1 MTSTGSPSL
10 LRRFVDLHPGEGRIA
25 SLMFTYFFLVISSFW
40 ILKPIKKTLFLGYYA
55 NQPFSLLGADLDGPA
70 AEQLAKVLNMVVA
83 AFAAAAFSMLS
94 RRFRRQQLTYIF
106 SFFFVAAYGVF
117 GLVLENPS
125 GPGVWSFYLFGDL
138 FSTLMVATFFSFLN
152 DSVTPDAAKRLF
164 GIVGFGGVLGGV
176 VGSTM
181 VASFILS
188 LATTE
193 WLIVA
198 SGIAVVIM
206 IVGWGAGRSLA
217 GSAGGVER
225 SPPEPEPASEAGS
238 AAIAGARLVF
248 RSSYLLSIAA
258 VVGLYEIASTILDY
272 QFTTSIVHFV
282 EDEAAQRQHFASVFA
297 FTNWVSMFVQL
308 FLTSFVM
315 RRFGLG
321 VALLILP
328 FSILAVSSGFF
339 ILPSLWIAS
348 ALNTADNGFSY
359 SINQSAKEALYV
371 PTTKDEKYQAKA
383 FIDMFVQRFAK
394 AIAVGIALTITALFP
409 EFEGVRWLTLMVV
422 PLLLAWAGAAAFAG
436 RRFAAMT
443 EAPGPDPA
451 SRRPDVS
458 PPTELDSA

>member
-1 MTSTGSPSL
+1 MASTGSPSL
-10 LRRFVDLHPGEGRIA
+10 LRRFVDLRPGEWRIA
-25 SLMFTYFFLVISSFW
+25 SMMFTYFFLVITSFW

-70 AEQLAKVLNMVVA
+70 AEQLAKVLNLVIA
-83 AFAAAAFSMLS
+83 ALAAAAFSMLS
-94 RRFRRQQLTYIF
+94 RRFRRQQLTYVF
-106 SFFFVAAYGVF
+106 SFFFLAGYGVF
-117 GLVLENPS
+117 GLALENPNATS
-125 GPGVWSFYLFGDL
+125 VWSFYLFGDL
-138 FSTLMVATFFSFLN
+138 FSTLMVATFFAFLN

-176 VGSTM
+176 VGSTV
-181 VASFILS
+181 VASLIGTV
-188 LATTE
+188 ATTE
-193 WLIVA
+193 WLMIAGGIGVA
-198 SGIAVVIM
+198 ILVVA
-206 IVGWGAGRSLA
+206 WGAGRSVA
-217 GSAGGVER
+217 PHADEVTRPAS
-225 SPPEPEPASEAGS
+225 EPEPASEAGS

-248 RSSYLLSIAA
+248 RSPYLLAIVA
-258 VVGLYEIASTILDY
+258 VVGLYEIVSTILDY

-297 FTNWVSMFVQL
+297 VTNWVSMLVQL

-328 FSILAVSSGFF
+328 FSILAASSGFL

-394 AIAVGIALTITALFP
+394 AVAVGISLTITTLFP
-409 EFEGVRWLTLMVV
+409 EFEAVRWLTLMVIPV
-422 PLLLAWAGAAAFAG
+422 LLIWAGAAAFAG
-436 RRFAAMT
+436 RRFAVMA
-443 EAPGPDPA
+443 EAAANPRG
-451 SRRPDVS
+451 
-458 PPTELDSA
+458 

>member
-1 MTSTGSPSL
+1 MASTGSPSL
-10 LRRFVDLHPGEGRIA
+10 LRRFVDLRPGEWRIA
-25 SLMFTYFFLVISSFW
+25 SMMFTYFFLVITSFW

-70 AEQLAKVLNMVVA
+70 AEQLAKVLNLVIA
-83 AFAAAAFSMLS
+83 ALAAAAFSMLS
-94 RRFRRQQLTYIF
+94 RRFRRQQLSYVF
-106 SFFFVAAYGVF
+106 SFFFLAGYGVF
-117 GLVLENPS
+117 GLALENPNATS
-125 GPGVWSFYLFGDL
+125 VWSFYLFGDL
-138 FSTLMVATFFSFLN
+138 FSTLMVATFFAFLN

-176 VGSTM
+176 VGSTV
-181 VASFILS
+181 VASLIGTV
-188 LATTE
+188 ATTE
-193 WLIVA
+193 WLMIAGGIGVA
-198 SGIAVVIM
+198 ILVVA
-206 IVGWGAGRSLA
+206 WGAGRSVAL
-217 GSAGGVER
+217 SADEATR
-225 SPPEPEPASEAGS
+225 PAREPEPASEAGS

-248 RSSYLLSIAA
+248 RSPYLLAIVA
-258 VVGLYEIASTILDY
+258 VVGLYEVVSTILDY

-297 FTNWVSMFVQL
+297 VTNWVSMLVQL

-328 FSILAVSSGFF
+328 FSILAASSGFL

-394 AIAVGIALTITALFP
+394 AVAVGISLTITTLFP
-409 EFEGVRWLTLMVV
+409 EFEAVRWLTLMVIPV
-422 PLLLAWAGAAAFAG
+422 LLIWAGAAAYAG
-436 RRFAAMT
+436 RRFAVMA
-443 EAPGPDPA
+443 EAAANPRG
-451 SRRPDVS
+451 
-458 PPTELDSA
+458 